1 MRFFSILFLLMV
13 SVSTMCATAAT
24 TEPVDTVRGVVV
36 NAKGK
41 PVKKAE
47 VTTGDVKAVT
57 DGNGFFRLNGVDLNS
72 DVTVTAKNVKAQVN
86 LRGIIYP
93 RIQVD
98 GNVASVSPD
107 NEAIM
112 KLVLRSAR
120 KSTKTVGN
128 AIVTGEE
135 LMETGYDNLLE
146 AISGKVS
153 GVIVFTDENGDVHAK
168 IRGLNSSGSTHAL
181 YIVDGIESSRL
192 DIYNVN
198 DVKQVEV
205 LKESNMYGARGGS
218 GVIVVTLK

>member
-1 MRFFSILFLLMV
+1 MRIFSILVMLMV
-13 SVSTMCATAAT
+13 SVSTMCVTAA

-47 VTTGDVKAVT
+47 IASGDVKAVT
-57 DGNGFFRLNGVDLNS
+57 DGNGFFQLNGVDLNS
-72 DVTVTAKNVKAQVN
+72 NVTVTVKKDVAQAN
-86 LRGIIYP
+86 LRGVLYP

-98 GNVASVSPD
+98 GNVASVTPD

-112 KLVLRSAR
+112 KLVLRSAK
-120 KSTKTVGN
+120 KSRKTVGN
-128 AIVTGEE
+128 AVVTGDE

-153 GVIVFTDENGDVHAK
+153 GVTVFTDDNGNVHAK
-168 IRGLNSSGSTHAL
+168 IRGLNSSGTTHAL
-181 YIVDGIESSRL
+181 YIVDGVESDRL